1 MFTKTAVL
9 AGFAALAAAKPMAYP
24 QQLDLA
30 ALIAQGPP
38 AIATTATTAGV
49 ITVNP
54 TSLASEAAASVTA
67 SPLPQTLVDAGLKK
81 RQDGYSLQQ
90 AQVYTDTAG
99 LPDLRAAI
107 TATSTSSAAST
118 SSTTSSSVN
127 ACATRPAQPTGAGPV
142 PSPDT
147 ASAFLADAAISS
159 IAVNAPTPSGY
170 VSAFTNLQAENSA
183 YGYMGYTLLS
193 SYDTAACAAQC
204 NTITGCQA
212 INVAFERSPSVD
224 PGTGCDNP
232 ASTTLI
238 KCVFWGSPV
247 DSANANNAGQWRDN
261 FQVVIAGSNGY
272 TAIDPVGT
280 QTAPG
285 YTHDA
290 NLGDASIN
298 APLDCN
304 GQGSYMGYVSW
315 NDGAPFS
322 IARCAAAC
330 TSQTGY
336 NVAHPP
342 SDGSAPLQCA
352 FFNTYFLLKDGNV
365 QAQVCSMYTETWDQ
379 SFATNTGYYYG
390 SDVYTIASS
399 VTYTNATYPG
409 VCAA

>member
-1 MFTKTAVL
+1 MLTKTAVL
-9 AGFAALAAAKPMAYP
+9 VGFAAMVAAKPMAYP

-38 AIATTATTAGV
+38 ATATIATTAGI
-49 ITVNP
+49 ITMDP
-54 TSLASEAAASVTA
+54 SSLASEAAASITA
-67 SPLPQTLVDAGLKK
+67 SPLPQTLLDAALEK
-81 RQDGYSLQQ
+81 RS
-90 AQVYTDTAG
+90 TF
-99 LPDLRAAI
+99 
-107 TATSTSSAAST
+107 ATT
-118 SSTTSSSVN
+118 SSTSSVN

-147 ASAFLADAAISS
+147 ASAFLANAAISS

-170 VSAFTNLQAENSA
+170 VSAFTNLQAENNA
-183 YGYMGYTLLS
+183 YGYMGYTLLN

-204 NTITGCQA
+204 NTIAGCQA

-247 DSANANNAGQWRDN
+247 NAANAVNNGQWRDN

-280 QTAPG
+280 QTVPG

-290 NLGDASIN
+290 NLGNASIN

-304 GQGSYMGYVSW
+304 GKGSYMGYVSW

-330 TSQTGY
+330 RSQTGY

-365 QAQVCSMYTETWDQ
+365 QAQVCSLYTETWGQ
-379 SFATNTGYYYG
+379 TYATNTGYYYG